1 MTRKA
6 PLYELNRQLTEE
18 DFQTYRAALSCLQG
32 NILKSHGRE
41 ATINVF
47 LTFKPDKQL
56 EVKQFLAE
64 FSQKVTSAFEQ
75 EQQTQRRRKH
85 PEISEHFANL
95 FLSAKGYEYLDTPTK
110 GFSRE
115 FLSGMEAAELND
127 PPVSKWEPQFQKDLH
142 AMALLAHDSVEDL
155 TREHD
160 WLRKRVRDIA
170 HVSSERG
177 NAIENATGV
186 IEHFGYLDGRS
197 QPLFFSRDMEKETK
211 RFWDP
216 SAGPSLVLVRDPPG
230 GSDEACGTYF
240 VFRKLEQ
247 NVRGFRLREEALAKQ
262 LKLSGEDEELAGA
275 MVVGRFEDGTPVA
288 TDTKANGK
296 RENDFAYS
304 IDDPNGNKCP
314 FSAHIRLVNARRS
327 SVEEKAHRI
336 ARRGITYGD
345 PAPWGEDL
353 DALPEKGVGLLFQ
366 CCQADL
372 ANQFEFLQKASGVND
387 PVSGQSPN
395 GRAPEMQFPRP
406 WGSHGRKSCA
416 FHGFVTMMGG
426 EYFFAPSKYFLERL
440 KQ

>member
-6 PLYELNRQLTEE
+6 PLYRLDRQLTEE
-18 DFQTYRAALSCLQG
+18 DFQTYRTALSCLQG
-32 NILKSHGRE
+32 NILKSHGRK

-47 LTFKPDKQL
+47 LTFKPDKQV
-56 EVKQFLAE
+56 EVKRFLVE

-95 FLSAKGYEYLDTPTK
+95 FLSAKGYKYLDTPTK

-115 FLSGMEAAELND
+115 FLRGLEAAELND
-127 PPVSKWEPQFQKDLH
+127 PPASKWEPQFQKDLH
-142 AMALLAHDSVEDL
+142 AMALLAHDSVEEL

-160 WLRKRVRDIA
+160 WLRERVRDIA
-170 HVSSERG
+170 HVSSEWG

-197 QPLFFSRDMEKETK
+197 QPLFFSRDTEKETK

-247 NVRGFRLREEALAKQ
+247 NVRGFKVQEEALAKQ

-288 TDTKANGK
+288 NGYESQWQARK
-296 RENDFAYS
+296 RFCVLD
-304 IDDPNGNKCP
+304 
-314 FSAHIRLVNARRS
+314 RRS
-327 SVEEKAHRI
+327 QREQVSIFGAHS
-336 ARRGITYGD
+336 A
-345 PAPWGEDL
+345 
-353 DALPEKGVGLLFQ
+353 
-366 CCQADL
+366 C
-372 ANQFEFLQKASGVND
+372 
-387 PVSGQSPN
+387 
-395 GRAPEMQFPRP
+395 
-406 WGSHGRKSCA
+406 
-416 FHGFVTMMGG
+416 
-426 EYFFAPSKYFLERL
+426 
-440 KQ
+440 